1 MNPNTD
7 PAPACPSCGVA
18 WTEHPGITATC
29 AEVKRL
35 TGIIE
40 RAQLAF
46 FADDKSD
53 GTVAADM
60 LRILYSLK
68 PLPTKQP

>member
-7 PAPACPSCGVA
+7 PAPACPSCGTP